1 MHSFFNM
8 YDPRKVHHFFQEA
21 AKIRWCF
28 FRSYAVSET
37 GPFLRSEVL
46 NISPHSCLQAENRTT
61 CKLHRRCTSCIL
73 QMITLNFSTDKSIV
87 HTNISA
93 HLIAVLHLVFGVNFP
108 INLRFVRLAR
118 PFIKPCCPHG
128 LMCSGKRRILCAGP
142 CVNPYHYVAEV
153 DKIVKLFLDDK
164 ELLDDYAFFFKSD
177 PSSVTLESL
186 RSIQFPVELMSLYE
200 SVKPHFRSMRQP
212 NLKTQESIAADALI
226 VLSKGN

>member
-1 MHSFFNM
+1 MSEPNKFRQFLL
-8 YDPRKVHHFFQEA
+8 EA

-28 FRSYAVSET
+28 FRSYALSEKE
-37 GPFLRSEVL
+37 PFIRSEAI
-46 NISPHSCLQAENRTT
+46 NISPHSCLQADNRTT
-61 CKLHRRCTSCIL
+61 CKLHRRCHSCIL
-73 QMITLNFSTDKSIV
+73 QMITLNFSKDKSHV

-128 LMCSGKRRILCAGP
+128 LMCSGKRRIQSAGP
-142 CVNPYHYVAEV
+142 CVNPYHYVADV
-153 DKIVKLFLDDK
+153 DKIVKLFLSDK

-177 PSSVTLESL
+177 QSSITLESL
-186 RSIQFPVELMSLYE
+186 RCIQFPLELMCLYE
-200 SVKPHFRSMRQP
+200 SAKPHFRSMRQP